1 MNRVLSCTK
10 LDESMDVEEPIVMR
24 HPTSRPARGRI
35 AAFGF
40 TTFLL
45 LGLLLPA
52 QFSRAQE
59 LDIVGDYSIT
69 LVRLQIP
76 TDVANGSNLIG
87 RWRISFLADGT
98 YQSERLDLGVLV
110 TGTYQAS
117 GDTLTIIDE
126 SGLLSCSNPTAST
139 GEVTDVASAE
149 YTYEMDSGNLKLTA
163 ISDGCALRRVLF
175 TTSDF
180 STYVACT
187 TAPIDLASNSVEL
200 GATPELDD
208 ALSDLIRAEA
218 TPVSEGRNPGNS
230 SSSVDGQIDSLLAQ
244 LTACWSTGDPT
255 RFLPLLSDGFRGSF
269 IGANDQET
277 SDMLSSLQAA
287 MQVPI
292 VWERAGDVKK
302 TGNNSAEAV
311 VRTTAA
317 DQEEF
322 VRYLFVLE
330 DGSWKWDGSA
340 SE

>member
-1 MNRVLSCTK
+1 
-10 LDESMDVEEPIVMR
+10 MR
-24 HPTSRPARGRI
+24 HRTSRLARARI

-40 TTFLL
+40 VAVLL

-52 QFSRAQE
+52 SFSRAQE
-59 LDIVGDYSIT
+59 SEIVGDYSVT

-98 YQSERLDLGVLV
+98 YQTERLDLGVLAS
-110 TGTYQAS
+110 GTYETS
-117 GDTLTIIDE
+117 GDTLTVTDE
-126 SGLLSCSNPTAST
+126 SGLLSCSNPAAST
-139 GEVTDVASAE
+139 GEVTDVATAE
-149 YTYEMDSGNLKLTA
+149 YTYELDSGNLKLTA
-163 ISDGCALRRVLF
+163 VSDSCALRRVLF

-187 TAPIDLASNSVEL
+187 TTPIDLAAKSVEL

-208 ALSDLIRAEA
+208 ALSDLIRPQA

-230 SSSVDGQIDSLLAQ
+230 ASSIDGQIDTLLAQ

-255 RFLPLLSDGFRGSF
+255 RFLPLLSDGFRDSF

-292 VWERAGDVKK
+292 VWERAGDVEE
-302 TGNNSAEAV
+302 TGNDSAEAV

-330 DGSWKWDGSA
+330 DGVWKWDGSA